1 MNPAI
6 YIRKNILNLTQEKL
20 SEYLDVTQ
28 PTIHRWEESG
38 VIPAK
43 HQRQIR
49 EFASEKG
56 IYWNDSW
63 FFSIPDERD
72 SIDFGKKEEVKFK
85 IKEEWLEKARTLSKA
100 LPYMKSFANKTF
112 VIKFG
117 GHAMH
122 STEAANAFARD
133 IVLSLIHI

>member
-56 IYWNDSW
+56 I
-63 FFSIPDERD
+63 
-72 SIDFGKKEEVKFK
+72 
-85 IKEEWLEKARTLSKA
+85 
-100 LPYMKSFANKTF
+100 
-112 VIKFG
+112 
-117 GHAMH
+117 
-122 STEAANAFARD
+122 
-133 IVLSLIHI
+133 